1 MIVAGIDIGTN
12 TVRLLVAD
20 LKKHP
25 SPSQGPACRTGGP
38 VLTRLHDDRRITRL
52 GEGTLT
58 TGRLQ
63 PRAMARTLSALTD
76 FKSAMDHYPIE
87 AVVCA
92 GTSAVREAANG
103 LAFTRQ
109 IRQEVGLDVEV
120 ISGAEEA
127 RRTLLG
133 VEQAVGE
140 APGTLL
146 VIDIGGGSTE
156 LILKSE
162 GHRTQPMTMTTPL
175 GVVKLTEQYLRSDPP
190 SDEDQRRL
198 FSIIETTLRPVW
210 MTFGEVKNPV
220 IVGCAGTVTTL
231 AAMELGMAVYDPGR
245 VQNLRMTLGQ
255 VEKWF
260 ARLAS
265 LRLAERRGIAGLEP
279 GREDLIVAG
288 TAILMTVLRLAGAK
302 EWIVSDAGLR
312 EGLLVDWWE
321 HH

>member
-12 TVRLLVAD
+12 TVRLLIAD

-25 SPSQGPACRTGGP
+25 SPFQGP

-52 GEGTLT
+52 GEGALT

-63 PRAMARTLSALTD
+63 ARAIARTLSALTD
-76 FKSAMDHYPIE
+76 FKSALDRYPIE

-109 IRQEVGLDVEV
+109 IKQEVGLDVEV

-133 VEQAVGE
+133 VEQALGE
-140 APGTLL
+140 ALGTLL

-162 GHRTQPMTMTTPL
+162 RQRTQPMTMTTPL
-175 GVVKLTEQYLRSDPP
+175 GVVKLTEQYLSASGGSDPP

-198 FSIIETTLRPVW
+198 FSIIEATLRPVW
-210 MTFGEVKNPV
+210 LTFGEVKNPV
-220 IVGCAGTVTTL
+220 IVGTAGTVTTL

-245 VQNLRMTLGQ
+245 VQNLRMTLEQ

-265 LRLAERRGIAGLEP
+265 LGLAERRGIAGLEP

-288 TAILMTVLRLAGAK
+288 TAILMTVLRLAGTK

-312 EGLLVDWWE
+312 EGLLVDWWQR
-321 HH
+321 H